1 MNTLLR
7 GLQERGLITR
17 PAKADSGRVL
27 PTRLTSAGIEALD
40 QAVSRVEVVTA
51 RMVSPLDEET
61 RTMVTEALGQC
72 ITALE
77 EPEEP
82 ADS

>member
-51 RMVSPLDEET
+51 RMVSPLDETT

-72 ITALE
+72 IAALE
-77 EPEEP
+77 EPE
-82 ADS
+82 DG